1 MSHYEWTELD
11 YVAGAAHELH
21 LSYGQYVAQGCPNL
35 QRFKRRVESGEFD
48 PKPPVRRSRKSTLT
62 AVAAKDKPPKKQKK
76 TPIEKPVRV
85 IPERKCRECQAV
97 IPAEKRPGPPRQL
110 CPACAKRLYDA
121 RHKAANKKAYEKFK
135 ARKKG
140 GNG

>member
-1 MSHYEWTELD
+1 M
-11 YVAGAAHELH
+11 AGAAHELH
-21 LSYGQYVAQGCPNL
+21 MSYGQYVAMGCPNL
-35 QRFKRRVESGEFD
+35 HRFKRRVERGEFD

-97 IPAEKRPGPPRQL
+97 IPAEKRQGPPRQL

-121 RHKAANKKAYEKFK
+121 RHKKAIEAFR

-140 GNG
+140 VNG

>member
-1 MSHYEWTELD
+1 M
-11 YVAGAAHELH
+11 AGAAHELH
-21 LSYGQYVAQGCPNL
+21 MSYGQYVAMGCPNL
-35 QRFKRRVESGEFD
+35 HRFKRRVERGEFD
-48 PKPPVRRSRKSTLT
+48 PKPPVHRSRKSTLT

-121 RHKAANKKAYEKFK
+121 RHKKAIEAFR

-140 GNG
+140 VNG

>member
-1 MSHYEWTELD
+1 MDGAGE
-11 YVAGAAHELH
+11 APGAAHELH
-21 LSYGQYVAQGCPNL
+21 LSYGQYVAMGCPNL
-35 QRFKRRVESGEFD
+35 QRFKRRVERGEFD

-85 IPERKCRECQAV
+85 IPERKCRECQTV

-121 RHKAANKKAYEKFK
+121 RHKASNKKAYEKFK
-135 ARKKG
+135 ATKQQKEG
-140 GNG
+140 